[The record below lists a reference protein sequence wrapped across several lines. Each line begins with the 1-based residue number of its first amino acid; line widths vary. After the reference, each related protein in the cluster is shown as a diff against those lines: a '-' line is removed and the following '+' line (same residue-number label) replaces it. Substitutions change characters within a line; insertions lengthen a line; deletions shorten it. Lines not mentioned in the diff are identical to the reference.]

1 MLILINQKNLPRHPI
16 FNLLSTGWNLHYFYR
31 GVLKPTI
38 VKVVRDGVSIKMT
51 NLCKCDDWLAGFFT
65 LMTVIL
71 FLGSGTA
78 IGAVFSL
85 AFAKREFRNINSGY
99 TT

>member
-1 MLILINQKNLPRHPI
+1 MEPPLFLPWCSETNYSKSN
-16 FNLLSTGWNLHYFYR
+16 FA
-31 GVLKPTI
+31 
-38 VKVVRDGVSIKMT
+38 VRDGVSIKMT